1 MDEESDVWM
10 NAKKKLALLLS
21 LVLLLMLL
29 PASVQAEEAVA
40 EDASPLLYLALGDSI
55 SYGLTDWDFVDEEF
69 DGYVDRFSEQIGTE
83 AINLSYPGDTSQ
95 DLLNLLNGADHLE
108 GPLNRVPYLQAS
120 LPYADIITI
129 SIGSNNLL
137 GPFIAGI
144 AGLYDIEPVPGDITG
159 AAMLT
164 ELAGAI
170 YADYHDGDR
179 ITPEMRLVALMD
191 PLDTVW
197 KMGAQQFT
205 VDWPLIMA
213 EIRYLNPDAQI
224 YVNNL
229 YNPLLA
235 SKMTDPSFEVFYDL
249 AEKYIAAINSQIYR
263 NSKRYDFKVVHVYQ
277 PFNDLGNYNYLTTP
291 GQNPLF
297 APVAFNLP
305 MALYTIGSAT
315 SPADIN
321 LPAFIIFC
329 DPHPTTVGHQM
340 ITQELIKVAKL
351 K

>member
-1 MDEESDVWM
+1 M

-29 PASVQAEEAVA
+29 PASVQAEETVA
-40 EDASPLLYLALGDSI
+40 EVVVPPLYLALGDSI

-69 DGYVDRFSEQIGTE
+69 DGYVDRFGERLGTE

-95 DLLNLLNGADHLE
+95 DLLNLLNGEDHLAD
-108 GPLNRVPYLQAS
+108 PLNRVPYLQAS

-144 AGLYDIEPVPGDITG
+144 AGLYGIEQTSGDITG

-164 ELAGAI
+164 ELAGDI
-170 YADYHDGDR
+170 YTDYHDGDL
-179 ITPEMRLVALMD
+179 ITPEMQLAALMD
-191 PLDTVW
+191 PLKAEW
-197 KMGAQQFT
+197 EMGAQQFAA
-205 VDWPLIMA
+205 DWPVIMA
-213 EIRYLNPDAQI
+213 KIRDSNPDAQI

-235 SKMTDPSFEVFYDL
+235 SKMTDPAFEAFYDL

-277 PFNDLGNYNYLTTP
+277 PLNDLENFGYLTTP
-291 GQNPLF
+291 GQSPLL

-305 MALYTIGSAT
+305 LALYTVGSAT
-315 SPADIN
+315 LPADIN
-321 LPAFIIFC
+321 LPAFMIFC

-340 ITQELIKVAKL
+340 ITQELIKAAKL